1 MAAMPHSSPKGKRA
15 PTPDQRRAQKEIAL
29 LSDAWNKLQDDERRA
44 WDETARQNRRA
55 GPAARRRFRTGR
67 RLFFRA
73 NSHRLALNQSLLA
86 HPNEASDLC
95 DLPLVQ
101 LVITNHA
108 GRPVIRLRAS
118 GGPTD
123 GVMVS
128 SWHPLNAGVI
138 VWRKFVRLG
147 PLPPPRRGLC
157 DITKMFVE
165 KYGVPPVGTKI
176 FVRIQQMRDTLGKLF
191 QITSAVVRPEEAW

>member
-1 MAAMPHSSPKGKRA
+1 MAAQPHNSPQRKKV

-29 LSDAWNKLQDDERRA
+29 LSEAWNNLQDEERQA
-44 WDETARQNRRA
+44 WHEASRRNRR
-55 GPAARRRFRTGR
+55 GGRAARRRLRSGR

-73 NSHRLALNQSLLA
+73 NFHRLALSQPLLA
-86 HPNEASDLC
+86 HPNAASAYC
-95 DLPLVQ
+95 PMPLVQ

-108 GRPVIRLRAS
+108 GRIVLKLRVS
-118 GGPTD
+118 DGPTE
-123 GVMVS
+123 GIMVS
-128 SWHPLNAGVI
+128 SWHPLNAGVM

-147 PLPPPRRGLC
+147 PLPPPRRGMC
-157 DITKMFVE
+157 DITRQYVE
-165 KYGVPPVGTKI
+165 KYGVPPVGKKV